1 MHTNTHKPIHT
12 CIYTHTHTQHS
23 NAKTH
28 MHEYFSTNAST
39 DTHTQRWGAGRTL
52 SRHIAHAAAAQ
63 YPSVALKPC
72 GIRAREAALNTNPL
86 RLSPGRR
93 RTMRRRQNR
102 KWRRR
107 RRKSWSRPGCR
118 SSRRLG
124 SKSFLPSLATAG
136 QHIGAGAA
144 AAAVVW

>member
-1 MHTNTHKPIHT
+1 MHTKHIHT
-12 CIYTHTHTQHS
+12 CMFTHTHNIQMQKHTCM
-23 NAKTH
+23 KTFPQMQAQTH
-28 MHEYFSTNAST
+28 
-39 DTHTQRWGAGRTL
+39 THTQRWGAGRSL
-52 SRHIAHAAAAQ
+52 GRHIAHAAATQ

-93 RTMRRRQNR
+93 RTMRKRQNR

-136 QHIGAGAA
+136 QHVGAGAA